1 MRVYSN
7 LLGPLAPCRTS
18 IEWRRR
24 RLSHD
29 RHTGSVLRTGP
40 PSKPSCR
47 SGVFSAADIE
57 KVEMRP
63 IEDPGVP
70 LEGRHGLV
78 DITVTLRS
86 GRAESWSQ
94 LREANG

>member
-1 MRVYSN
+1 MTYGFRPDN
-7 LLGPLAPCRTS
+7 WPAFQAELQKRG
-18 IEWRRR
+18 I
-24 RLSHD
+24 
-29 RHTGSVLRTGP
+29 
-40 PSKPSCR
+40 
-47 SGVFSAADIE
+47 SAADIE

-63 IEDPGVP
+63 TEDPGVP
-70 LEGRHGLV
+70 LEDRHGLV